1 MSVSDW
7 VNISAPY
14 DADGKYDR
22 CRIFEVDYNIIQQ
35 RPNETT
41 PTIACETWDF
51 AQTPFQV
58 HFRKTSVLYCF
69 LLTEKN
75 SKKYFRESN
84 LKMFD

>member
-41 PTIACETWDF
+41 PTIACETWEF

-58 HFRKTSVLYCF
+58 HFR
-69 LLTEKN
+69 
-75 SKKYFRESN
+75 
-84 LKMFD
+84 